1 MLLVKLDLSYLDKV
15 VLLETPKGFVL
26 FNIKRKILNAP
37 KNVWSWFAHRAT
49 AEHVSFLVDYIKVDD
64 KSVVWRS
71 DGPGKELSEWIWKYC
86 RNEKELIVGD
96 EKLKDVI
103 KSNMKRVMLFDNN
116 YTAKELVWGFKNV
129 LSGFLYQERDNITP
143 EYLLPVSEGLKE
155 SISKFGINVPTEA
168 INAAF
173 IGNAGSLHRCHV
185 LVYHLGKDL
194 REACD
199 KLVPGIGGMI
209 EDNLLYA
216 KVMAKILIPKLV
228 KDWEFS
234 MSFPSDMVLKL
245 QKAAATADDA
255 RKQIDYYTMY
265 RTIRRCLID
274 LERLPQLKTK
284 LLQGLKAYADKR
296 SKQQELQITGKR
308 YHTDVGDAAETSRG
322 AAEDS
327 PHASSEGYKKA
338 RSVEV

>member
-1 MLLVKLDLSYLDKV
+1 MRWCCWRHRRVLSSS
-15 VLLETPKGFVL
+15 
-26 FNIKRKILNAP
+26 ILN
-37 KNVWSWFAHRAT
+37 NVWSWFAHRAT

-71 DGPGKELSEWIWKYC
+71 DGPGKELSEWIWRYC

-116 YTAKELVWGFKNV
+116 YTAKEL
-129 LSGFLYQERDNITP
+129 FLN
-143 EYLLPVSEGLKE
+143 EGLKE

-228 KDWEFS
+228 QDWEFS
-234 MSFPSDMVLKL
+234 MSFPPDMVLKL
-245 QKAAATADDA
+245 QKAAAAADDV

-284 LLQGLKAYADKR
+284 LLQRLKAYADR
-296 SKQQELQITGKR
+296 CSKQQELQITGKR
-308 YHTDVGDAAETSRG
+308 YHTDVGGVAETSRG

-338 RSVEV
+338 RPDEV

>member
-1 MLLVKLDLSYLDKV
+1 MLLVKLDLSYLDEV

-71 DGPGKELSEWIWKYC
+71 DGPGKELSEWIWRYC

-116 YTAKELVWGFKNV
+116 YTAKEL
-129 LSGFLYQERDNITP
+129 FLN
-143 EYLLPVSEGLKE
+143 EGLKE

-228 KDWEFS
+228 QDWEFS
-234 MSFPSDMVLKL
+234 MSFPPDMVLKL
-245 QKAAATADDA
+245 QKAAAAADDV

-284 LLQGLKAYADKR
+284 LLQRLKAYADR
-296 SKQQELQITGKR
+296 CSKQQELQITGKR
-308 YHTDVGDAAETSRG
+308 YHTDVGGVAETSRG

-338 RSVEV
+338 RPDEV

>member
-1 MLLVKLDLSYLDKV
+1 MLIVKLDLSYLDKV

-26 FNIKRKILNAP
+26 FNVKHKILNAP

-86 RNEKELIVGD
+86 RNEKELIVGM
-96 EKLKDVI
+96 KSLKVK
-103 KSNMKRVMLFDNN
+103 KSCCSTTIMLPKNW
-116 YTAKELVWGFKNV
+116 YGGFKNV
-129 LSGFLYQERDNITP
+129 LSGRLYQERDNITP

-155 SISKFGINVPTEA
+155 SISKFGINVPRQA
-168 INAAF
+168 INAVF

-194 REACD
+194 RKACD
-199 KLVPGIGGMI
+199 KLVHGIGGMI

-245 QKAAATADDA
+245 QKAAAAADDA

-308 YHTDVGDAAETSRG
+308 YHTDVGGAAETSRG

-338 RSVEV
+338 RPVEV